1 MNRRALVKAFVL
13 LFLPLL
19 GVTVG
24 PALVESHA
32 VLVKSSPAARAVLT
46 RPPARVQLW
55 FSERLEPAF
64 SSASVWSPSGKQV
77 DKRDARVSPADPKEL
92 CPTRGSVTKR
102 HPCLGPLKRL
112 SQLVRSP
119 RRAMDPSGLH
129 GVLFVKRPPYRVFRS
144 AWGRGCQVA
153 VQRRAHSR
161 SSWR

>member
-1 MNRRALVKAFVL
+1 MNRRALVQAFVS

-19 GVTVG
+19 GVTVR

-46 RPPARVQLW
+46 RPPVRVQLW

-92 CPTRGSVTKR
+92 SVSMGDLEAGTYTIR
-102 HPCLGPLKRL
+102 YCIL
-112 SQLVRSP
+112 SVGGTGAGATIP
-119 RRAMDPSGLH
+119 I
-129 GVLFVKRPPYRVFRS
+129 
-144 AWGRGCQVA
+144 
-153 VQRRAHSR
+153 
-161 SSWR
+161 

>member
-1 MNRRALVKAFVL
+1 MNGRTVVKAFVL

-19 GVTVG
+19 CVTVG

-92 CPTRGSVTKR
+92 SVS
-102 HPCLGPLKRL
+102 LGALDAGTYTVRCRIL
-112 SQLVRSP
+112 SVDGHVVEANYP
-119 RRAMDPSGLH
+119 
-129 GVLFVKRPPYRVFRS
+129 FTIKS
-144 AWGRGCQVA
+144 A
-153 VQRRAHSR
+153 S
-161 SSWR
+161 